1 MAKKVKDAPSRGS
14 QLSVCGETK
23 ISSKNQVTI
32 PVAVLRASGFAAG
45 DSVKVDVDS
54 AGRIRIG
61 PTDESVDA
69 LVDRIAGS
77 LTGVYGTGYLDD
89 LRGDWEDRP

>member
-1 MAKKVKDAPSRGS
+1 MAKKVKEMAGS
-14 QLSVCGETK
+14 VLGASGETR

-32 PVAVLRASGFAAG
+32 PVAVLRAAGFSAG
-45 DSVKVDVDS
+45 DSVKIDVDS

-77 LTGVYGTGYLDD
+77 LTGVYGPGYLDE
-89 LRGDWEDRP
+89 LRKDWDDRP